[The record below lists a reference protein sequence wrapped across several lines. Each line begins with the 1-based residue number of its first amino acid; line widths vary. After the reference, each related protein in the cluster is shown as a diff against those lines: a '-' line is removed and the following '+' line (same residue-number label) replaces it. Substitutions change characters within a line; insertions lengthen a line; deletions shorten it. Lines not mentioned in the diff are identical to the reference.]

1 MNFHAHGQFVPETP
15 LVDIRDLTVRFDTSG
30 PARVAGISLSIQRG
44 ECLALVGES
53 GSGKSVTARTII
65 GQTGP
70 GARIDATAIR
80 FDGHDTRAFAEAEW
94 RRVRGD
100 RIGFVMQDALGS
112 LDPLRTIGQEVGE
125 PLRLH
130 TGLGSKERAE
140 RVLDLL
146 RSVGV
151 PEPELRVLQ
160 RPSQLSG
167 GQRQRALIA
176 SAIAC
181 DPELLI
187 ADEPTTALDA
197 AVQAQVVRL
206 LESLRRPDRA
216 MLIVSHDLAVV
227 ARLAD
232 RIAVM
237 HRGSIVEE
245 GPARRILAEPA
256 HPYTRELLYAARALH
271 ASSQTLPAVP
281 LRLVQPA
288 TAAPGEAAI
297 IEARGLSKS
306 FEGPDRRSRSAVN
319 DVSFSLHSGETLG
332 VVGESGS
339 GKTTLTRLVLGLE
352 QPDSGEVRLRGHRWR
367 DLSDLRRRAQRKR
380 IQVVFQDPLASFDP
394 RYTVGRIL
402 EEAVEVAG
410 TRRGTARTD
419 RARELLALVQ
429 LDPALLD
436 RRPIALS
443 GGQRQR
449 VAIARALAPEPDV
462 LVCDEPVSA
471 LDVYVQAQVLDLLAD
486 LKQRLG
492 LSCLFISHDLGV
504 IRRIADRVLV
514 MKDGRAVEQGPVDAV
529 FAHPAHPYT
538 RALIDAVLPVDPTR
552 SPEHA

>member
-1 MNFHAHGQFVPETP
+1 MNALTPFTETP
-15 LVDIRDLTVRFDTSG
+15 LVDIRDLTVRFTETG
-30 PARVAGISLSIQRG
+30 PARVSGISLSIRRG
-44 ECLALVGES
+44 ECVALVGES

-70 GARIDATAIR
+70 GARISADAVR
-80 FDGHDTRAFAEAEW
+80 FDGQDTSSFTETDW
-94 RRVRGD
+94 RQVRGD

-130 TGLGSKERAE
+130 TSLGRRARQE
-140 RVLDLL
+140 KVLDLL

-197 AVQAQVVRL
+197 RVQAQVVRL
-206 LESLRRPDRA
+206 LETLRRPDRA

-232 RIAVM
+232 RIIVM
-237 HRGSIVEE
+237 NHGHIVEE
-245 GPARRILAEPA
+245 GPAARILSAPD
-256 HPYTRELLYAARALH
+256 HPYTRELLAAARALH
-271 ASSQTLPAVP
+271 ASSRGVVP
-281 LRLVQPA
+281 LRLVRP
-288 TAAPGEAAI
+288 PEGEPI
-297 IEARGLSKS
+297 VETRRISKS
-306 FEGPDRRSRSAVN
+306 FVGPDKRSRAAVN
-319 DVSFSLHSGETLG
+319 DVSFTLRSGETLG

-352 QPDSGEVRLRGHRWR
+352 QPDAGEVRLRGKRWR
-367 DLSDLRRRAQRKR
+367 DLSGAERRTQRKK

-394 RYTVGRIL
+394 RYTVRRVL
-402 EEAVEVAG
+402 EEAIAVAG
-410 TRRGTARTD
+410 TERDLDRAE
-419 RARELLALVQ
+419 RARELLELVQ
-429 LDPALLD
+429 LDTSVLD
-436 RRPIALS
+436 RRPIELS

-449 VAIARALAPEPDV
+449 VAIARALAPKPDV

-486 LKQRLG
+486 LKERLR

-504 IRRIADRVLV
+504 VRRIADRVLV
-514 MKDGRAVEQGPVDAV
+514 MKDGVAVEQGGVEEV
-529 FAHPAHPYT
+529 FARPAHPYT
-538 RALIDAVLPVDPTR
+538 RALIDAVLPVDPNR
-552 SPEHA
+552 SLEHA

>member
-1 MNFHAHGQFVPETP
+1 MNVHAPFGETP
-15 LVDIRDLTVRFDTSG
+15 LVEIRDLTVRFTDSG
-30 PARVAGISLSIQRG
+30 PARVDGISLTIRRG

-65 GQTGP
+65 GQSGP
-70 GARIDATAIR
+70 GARISADAVR
-80 FDGHDTRAFAEAEW
+80 FDGEDTLAFAEADW
-94 RRVRGD
+94 RRVRGA

-125 PLRLH
+125 TLRLH
-130 TGLGSKERAE
+130 TRLSRRERDA
-140 RVLDLL
+140 RVIDLL

-206 LESLRRPDRA
+206 LEGLRRPDRSL
-216 MLIVSHDLAVV
+216 LIVSHDLAVV

-237 HRGSIVEE
+237 NQGRIVEE
-245 GPARRILAEPA
+245 GPAERILTRPE
-256 HPYTRELLYAARALH
+256 HPYTRELLDAARALH
-271 ASSQTLPAVP
+271 ASSRPAAVP
-281 LRLVQPA
+281 LRLVHPVA
-288 TAAPGEAAI
+288 REGAGEAI
-297 IEARGLSKS
+297 IEAEGVSKS
-306 FEGPDRRSRSAVN
+306 FEGPDRLRRSAVSE
-319 DVSFSLHSGETLG
+319 VSFRLNSGETLG
-332 VVGESGS
+332 IVGESGS

-352 QPDSGEVRLRGHRWR
+352 QPDAGEVRLRGKRWR
-367 DLSDLRRRAQRKR
+367 DLSGAERRAQRKR

-394 RYTVGRIL
+394 RYTVGRVL
-402 EEAVEVAG
+402 EEAIAAG
-410 TRRGTARTD
+410 GTERHINRTE

-429 LDPALLD
+429 LDPQLLD
-436 RRPIALS
+436 RRPLELS

-471 LDVYVQAQVLDLLAD
+471 LDVYVQAQVLDLLAG
-486 LKQRLG
+486 LKDRLG

-504 IRRIADRVLV
+504 VRRIADRVLV
-514 MKDGRAVEQGPVDAV
+514 MKDGHVVEQGSVEDV
-529 FAHPAHPYT
+529 FARPTHPYT
-538 RALIDAVLPVDPTR
+538 RALIDAVLPVDPNR
-552 SPEHA
+552 SLEHA

>member
-1 MNFHAHGQFVPETP
+1 MRFTET
-15 LVDIRDLTVRFDTSG
+15 G
-30 PARVAGISLSIQRG
+30 PARVSGISLSIRRG
-44 ECLALVGES
+44 ECVALVGES

-70 GARIDATAIR
+70 GARISADAVR
-80 FDGHDTRAFAEAEW
+80 FDGQDTRAFTEAEW

-130 TGLGSKERAE
+130 TALGRRARQE
-140 RVLDLL
+140 RVLELL

-160 RPSQLSG
+160 RSSQLSG

-206 LESLRRPDRA
+206 LETLRSPDRA

-232 RIAVM
+232 RIIVM
-237 HRGSIVEE
+237 NHGYIVEE
-245 GPARRILAEPA
+245 GPAARILSSPD
-256 HPYTRELLYAARALH
+256 HPYTRELLDAARVLH
-271 ASSQTLPAVP
+271 ASSRNGVVP
-281 LRLVQPA
+281 LRLVRP
-288 TAAPGEAAI
+288 PEGEAVV
-297 IEARGLSKS
+297 ETRGISKS
-306 FEGPDRRSRSAVN
+306 FVGPDKRSRIAVN
-319 DVSFSLHSGETLG
+319 DVSFTLRSGETLG
-332 VVGESGS
+332 IVGESGS

-352 QPDSGEVRLRGHRWR
+352 QPDAGEVRLRGKRWR
-367 DLSDLRRRAQRKR
+367 DLSGAERRAQRKK

-394 RYTVGRIL
+394 RYTVRRVL
-402 EEAVEVAG
+402 EEAIAVAG
-410 TRRGTARTD
+410 TQRHPDGTE
-419 RARELLALVQ
+419 RAQELLELVQ
-429 LDPALLD
+429 LDPSVLD
-436 RRPIALS
+436 RRPIELS

-449 VAIARALAPEPDV
+449 VAIARALAPGPDV

-504 IRRIADRVLV
+504 VRRIADRVLV
-514 MKDGRAVEQGPVDAV
+514 MKDGVAVEQGNVEDV
-529 FAHPAHPYT
+529 FARPAHPYT
-538 RALIDAVLPVDPTR
+538 RALIDAVLPVDPNR
-552 SPEHA
+552 SLEHA